1 VSGMPSYAVGVPEL
15 TITGL
20 RVLLEVGRL
29 GSFSAAAEAL
39 GYTQS
44 AISRQ
49 VAALETVAGAPL
61 FERHARGVRPTAAG
75 EVLIR
80 HAGAVLDRVAAAT
93 SELAGLSDRLEG
105 RLAVGAFPTAA
116 ASLVP
121 AAIARLIRANPGLR
135 VRLIEAPT
143 PAQLHALRRRRL
155 EVAVLATG
163 EGLPEYDVDGLRLIP
178 LPGPRGVGVAVADFH
193 RFAGREWVQPAELSD
208 QDWIVGPHAADAP
221 EFAAWPGIV
230 APHIAFTARNWPT
243 RLGLVAAGL
252 GIALVP
258 GFAAAMLP
266 RGVSWVR
273 VRDEQGGLR
282 RSMWAVTGPDPN
294 PRALGMVDAL
304 LAEADRP

>member
-1 VSGMPSYAVGVPEL
+1 M

-20 RVLLEVGRL
+20 QVVLEAGRS
-29 GSFSAAAEAL
+29 GSFSAAAETL

-44 AISRQ
+44 AVSRQ
-49 VAALETVAGAPL
+49 VAALEAFARAPL

-80 HAGAVLDRVAAAT
+80 HAGAVLDGIAAAT
-93 SELAGLSDRLEG
+93 NELAGLSDRLEG

-121 AAIARLIRANPGLR
+121 AAIARLTRTNPGLR

-143 PAQLHALRRRRL
+143 PAQLYALRRRRL

-163 EGLPEYDVDGLRLIP
+163 EGLPEYDVDGLQLTP
-178 LPGPRGVGVAVADFH
+178 LLDTQGVGVAVAESH
-193 RFAGREWVQPAELSD
+193 RFAGRQCVQPEELSE
-208 QDWIVGPHAADAP
+208 QDWIVGPHAAHAP
-221 EFAAWPGIV
+221 EFGAWPSIDT
-230 APHIAFTARNWPT
+230 PHIAFTVRNWPT

-258 GFAAAMLP
+258 GFAAAMMPL
-266 RGVSWVR
+266 GVSWVR
-273 VRDEQGGLR
+273 VRDGRAGLR
-282 RSMWAVTGPDPN
+282 RSMWAATGPDPN
-294 PRALGMVDAL
+294 PRAVAMVDAL
-304 LAEADRP
+304 LAEAE

>member
-1 VSGMPSYAVGVPEL
+1 MARYVVEVPEL

-20 RVLLEVGRL
+20 QILLEVNRF

-49 VAALETVAGAPL
+49 VAGLETFAGAPL

-75 EVLIR
+75 EILIR
-80 HAGAVLDRVAAAT
+80 HAGEVLERVAAA
-93 SELAGLSDRLEG
+93 SNELAGLNDRLDG

-121 AAIARLIRANPGLR
+121 LAIARLMRPNPGLR
-135 VRLIEAPT
+135 VRLIEAST

-163 EGLPEYDVDGLRLIP
+163 EGLPEYDVDGLRLTP
-178 LPGPRGVGVAVADFH
+178 LVATQGVGVAVGDSH
-193 RFAGREWVQPAELSD
+193 RFAGREWVRPEELTD
-208 QDWIVGPHAADAP
+208 QGWIVGPNAADAP
-221 EFAAWPGIV
+221 EFGVWPGIDS
-230 APHIAFTARNWPT
+230 PHIAFSVRNWPT

-252 GIALVP
+252 GIALMP
-258 GFAAAMLP
+258 GFAASMIP
-266 RGVSWVR
+266 QGVTWVR
-273 VRDEQGGLR
+273 VRDGQTGLR
-282 RSMWAVTGPDPN
+282 RSMFAVTGPDPS
-294 PRALGMVDAL
+294 PRALGMIDAL
-304 LAEADRP
+304 LAEVV